1 MEPAILDRPPSLTD
15 AVVAHI
21 RDGIIA
27 GSYAPGQPLAEVQLS
42 EELGTSRGTVR
53 EALRELGSL
62 GLVTRTTHRGAVVS
76 TLTPRRAEEVY
87 TLRAALES
95 FAAQLAVERG
105 NLDEAALT
113 GLAARVD
120 AIERAGVA
128 GDVPGMIAAD
138 MDFHTALSA
147 LSDHE
152 LLIEHLAAIQTHSR
166 RLLSYIDFYRPH
178 PEVVVRRHRDLL
190 AVLRSGDAF
199 QVALAV
205 DQHISGPGRDIVV
218 RMLERA
224 AASAGEGTP

>member
-21 RDGIIA
+21 RDRIVA
-27 GSYAPGQPLAEVQLS
+27 GSYAPGQPLTELQLS

-76 TLTPRRAEEVY
+76 TLTPKRAEEVY

-95 FAAQLAVERG
+95 LAARLAVERG
-105 NLDEAALT
+105 HLDKAAMV
-113 GLAARVD
+113 GLARHVE
-120 AIERAGVA
+120 AIARAGTA
-128 GDVPGMIAAD
+128 ADVPGMIAAD

-152 LLIEHLAAIQTHSR
+152 LLIEHLAAIQAHSR

-190 AVLRSGDAF
+190 AVLRTGDAER
-199 QVALAV
+199 VARAV
-205 DQHISGPGRDIVV
+205 SDHISGPGRDIVA

-224 AASAGEGTP
+224 AAAGEGTT

>member
-1 MEPAILDRPPSLTD
+1 MEPAILDRPISLTD

-27 GSYAPGQPLAEVQLS
+27 GSYAPGQPLIEAQLS

-76 TLTPRRAEEVY
+76 TLTPKRAEEVY
-87 TLRAALES
+87 TLRATLES
-95 FAAQLAVERG
+95 LAARLAVERDA
-105 NLDEAALT
+105 LDAAALA
-113 GLAARVD
+113 GLARHVEVIA
-120 AIERAGVA
+120 RAGDA

-147 LSDHE
+147 LSGHDM
-152 LLIEHLAAIQTHSR
+152 LMEHLAAIRVHSQ

-178 PEVVVRRHRDLL
+178 PEVVVQRHRDLL
-190 AVLRSGDAF
+190 TALRTGDADR
-199 QVALAV
+199 VALAIEE
-205 DQHISGPGRDIVV
+205 HIVGPGRDIVV
-218 RMLERA
+218 RMIERA
-224 AASAGEGTP
+224 AAYHEDTP